1 MWKSGPGAELESMD
15 KREFDWI
22 KRKIWIRAVKGLSSG
37 GSVKGEEMGGE
48 RAVRNLAPEKFPT
61 EGI

>member
-1 MWKSGPGAELESMD
+1 M
-15 KREFDWI
+15 
-22 KRKIWIRAVKGLSSG
+22 RAVKGLNSG

-48 RAVRNLAPEKFPT
+48 RAVQNPAAEKFPM